1 MRNRF
6 ANALEHYL
14 ICFEALYNASQEINR
29 NFIFS
34 VNDESDMILLRTRAS
49 IALNVATCLRA
60 VGRFSQAVEVAKDV
74 KNDLT
79 LITGASHSTMHD
91 TSRDDTDHNTHINVL
106 HELNDLKKD
115 GIHQD
120 NITISV
126 RCLEN
131 LGHTYTAM
139 GDFVAAE
146 QHYENALGIIDA
158 IRTAI
163 LQCSIEV

>member
-1 MRNRF
+1 MPKQLADSLLLRNRF

-79 LITGASHSTMHD
+79 LINTGASHSTMHD

-106 HELNDLKKD
+106 HELNDLKKMASTKTTSPF
-115 GIHQD
+115 Q
-120 NITISV
+120 
-126 RCLEN
+126 
-131 LGHTYTAM
+131 LGVWRIWVILTQQWGTLLQRNSIM
-139 GDFVAAE
+139 
-146 QHYENALGIIDA
+146 
-158 IRTAI
+158 RT
-163 LQCSIEV
+163 LWE